1 MTDDPHGED
10 LPALSRVRRTVYVI
24 LGLFFVALGFLG
36 AILPVLP
43 TTPFLLL
50 ASALFVRSSPRLNR
64 WLLRS
69 RVFGPF
75 LRDWQRHRGVRLSV
89 KLTATVM
96 MLTAAVG
103 SAVFADLSWPLLL
116 VLLAL
121 VVVGLTVVWRLRTIR
136 GDETP
141 PRTVAAPVSAT
152 EASQET

>member
-1 MTDDPHGED
+1 MSDDPADIGR
-10 LPALSRVRRTVYVI
+10 LRRTLYVA

-36 AILPVLP
+36 AVLPVLP

-69 RVFGPF
+69 RIFGPF

-96 MLTAAVG
+96 MLIAAG
-103 SAVFADLSWPLLL
+103 CSAWFADLSWPWLL
-116 VLLAL
+116 VLLTL
-121 VVVGLTVVWRLRTIR
+121 VVIGLTVVWRLRTVPANEATAAR
-136 GDETP
+136 TP
-141 PRTVAAPVSAT
+141 
-152 EASQET
+152 ASEHQTSPGPSS